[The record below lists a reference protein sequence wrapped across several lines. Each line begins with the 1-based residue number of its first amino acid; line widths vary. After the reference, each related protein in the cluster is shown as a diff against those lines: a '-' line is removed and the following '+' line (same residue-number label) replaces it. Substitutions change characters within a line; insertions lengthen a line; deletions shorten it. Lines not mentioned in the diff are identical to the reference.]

1 MKKSSDIKSDK
12 NKIFN
17 YFKYNNDK
25 HKIGQ
30 IETIFLL
37 VLTFFCSF
45 LLGFYFHDKYKS
57 DKTVLLDSHLNKFID
72 NYNYIVDNYYQDV
85 DKNVL
90 IDDAIEGMMKGLDDP
105 YSVYLDNSKNSNVSI
120 SLNGVY
126 KGLGLAITKDNENN
140 YIKVVNV
147 IKGSQAE
154 RSGIIEGDIIKSID
168 NNETSSLSITDF
180 SSLIING
187 KEDEFTLLINRD
199 GTEQI
204 ISIEKGSVVIDS
216 VISDVIKLENLSI
229 GYIYISVFA
238 SNTASQFLNELK
250 RLEKSNIDYLII
262 DVRNNT
268 GGYLTTVEKILKCFL
283 TNKQIIYQLQKNNK
297 ATKIYGNAKSNK
309 KYPIILMGNEYSA
322 SASELLI
329 SALKENLNCK
339 FFGKKTYGKGTVQEM
354 ITLDSN
360 NKYKITTKRWLT
372 PRGNWVND
380 TEGISPDYIIDT
392 ESYYYEDNDMNKD
405 SQLNSVIQYIL
416 KEKK

>member
-1 MKKSSDIKSDK
+1 MKKSSDIKSGK

-17 YFKYNNDK
+17 YFKYNEK

-37 VLTFFCSF
+37 VLTFLCSF
-45 LLGFYFHDKYKS
+45 LLGFYFHDKFKS

-72 NYNYIVDNYYQDV
+72 NYNYIVDNYYQDI

-90 IDDAIEGMMKGLDDP
+90 IDDAIEGMMKALDDP
-105 YSVYLDNSKNSNVSI
+105 YSVYLDNSKNSNVNI

-126 KGLGLAITKDNENN
+126 RGLGLAITKDNENN
-140 YIKVVNV
+140 YIKVVGV

-154 RSGIIEGDIIKSID
+154 KSGIIEGDIIKRID
-168 NNETSSLSITDF
+168 NNDTSSLSITDF
-180 SSLIING
+180 SSLIIKS

-216 VISDVIKLENLSI
+216 VISDVIKLENLSV

-250 RLEKSNIDYLII
+250 KLEKSNIDYLII

-268 GGYLTTVEKILKCFL
+268 GGHLTTVEKILKCFL

-297 ATKIYGNAKSNK
+297 TTKIYGNAKSNK

-392 ESYYYEDNDMNKD
+392 ESYYYDDNDINKD
-405 SQLNSVIQYIL
+405 SQLNSAIQYIL

>member
-1 MKKSSDIKSDK
+1 MKKSSDIKSGK

-17 YFKYNNDK
+17 YFKYNEK

-37 VLTFFCSF
+37 VLTFHCSF
-45 LLGFYFHDKYKS
+45 LLGFYFHDKFKS

-90 IDDAIEGMMKGLDDP
+90 IDDAIEGMMKALDDP
-105 YSVYLDNSKNSNVSI
+105 YSVYLDNSKNSNANI

-126 KGLGLAITKDNENN
+126 RGLGLAITKDNVNN
-140 YIKVVNV
+140 YIKVVGV
-147 IKGSQAE
+147 IRGSQAE
-154 RSGIIEGDIIKSID
+154 KSGIIEGDIIKRID
-168 NNETSSLSITDF
+168 NNDTSSLSITDF
-180 SSLIING
+180 SSLIIKS

-216 VISDVIKLENLSI
+216 VISDVIKLENLSV

-250 RLEKSNIDYLII
+250 KLEKSNIDYLII

-268 GGYLTTVEKILKCFL
+268 GGHLTTVEKILKCFL

-392 ESYYYEDNDMNKD
+392 ESYYYDDNDINKD
-405 SQLNSVIQYIL
+405 SQLNSAIQYIL

>member
-1 MKKSSDIKSDK
+1 MKKSSDIKSGK

-17 YFKYNNDK
+17 YFKYNEK

-37 VLTFFCSF
+37 VLTFLCSF
-45 LLGFYFHDKYKS
+45 LLGFYFHDKFKS

-90 IDDAIEGMMKGLDDP
+90 IDDAIEGMMKALDDP
-105 YSVYLDNSKNSNVSI
+105 YSVYLDNSKNSNVNI

-126 KGLGLAITKDNENN
+126 RGLGLAITKDNENN
-140 YIKVVNV
+140 YIKVVGV
-147 IKGSQAE
+147 IKDSQAE
-154 RSGIIEGDIIKSID
+154 KSGIIEGDIIKRID
-168 NNETSSLSITDF
+168 NNDTSSLSITDF
-180 SSLIING
+180 SSLIIKS

-216 VISDVIKLENLSI
+216 VISDVIKLENLSV

-250 RLEKSNIDYLII
+250 KLEKSNIDYLII

-268 GGYLTTVEKILKCFL
+268 GGHLTTVEKILKCFL

-297 ATKIYGNAKSNK
+297 TTKIYGNAKSNK
-309 KYPIILMGNEYSA
+309 KYPIILMGNESSA

-392 ESYYYEDNDMNKD
+392 ESYYYDDNDINKD
-405 SQLNSVIQYIL
+405 SQLNSAIQYIL

>member
-1 MKKSSDIKSDK
+1 MKKSSDIKSGK

-17 YFKYNNDK
+17 YFKYNEK

-37 VLTFFCSF
+37 VLTFLCSF
-45 LLGFYFHDKYKS
+45 LLGFYFHDKFKS

-72 NYNYIVDNYYQDV
+72 NYNYIVDNYYQDI

-90 IDDAIEGMMKGLDDP
+90 IDDAIEGMMKALDDP
-105 YSVYLDNSKNSNVSI
+105 YSVYLDNSKNSNVNI

-126 KGLGLAITKDNENN
+126 RGLGLAITKDNENN
-140 YIKVVNV
+140 YIKVVGV

-154 RSGIIEGDIIKSID
+154 KSGIIEGDIIKRID
-168 NNETSSLSITDF
+168 NNDTSSLSITDF
-180 SSLIING
+180 SSLIIKS

-216 VISDVIKLENLSI
+216 LISDVIKLENLSV

-250 RLEKSNIDYLII
+250 KLEKSNIDYLII

-268 GGYLTTVEKILKCFL
+268 GGHLTTVEKILKCFL

-297 ATKIYGNAKSNK
+297 TTKIYGNAKSNK

-392 ESYYYEDNDMNKD
+392 ESYYYDDNDINKD
-405 SQLNSVIQYIL
+405 SQLNSAIQYIL

>member
-1 MKKSSDIKSDK
+1 MKKSSDIKSGK

-17 YFKYNNDK
+17 YFKYNEK

-37 VLTFFCSF
+37 VLTFLCSF

-90 IDDAIEGMMKGLDDP
+90 IDDAIEGMMKALDDP
-105 YSVYLDNSKNSNVSI
+105 YSVYLDNSKNSNVNI

-126 KGLGLAITKDNENN
+126 RGLGLAITKDNENN
-140 YIKVVNV
+140 YIKVVGV

-154 RSGIIEGDIIKSID
+154 KNGIIEGDIIKRID
-168 NNETSSLSITDF
+168 NNDTSSLSITDF
-180 SSLIING
+180 SSLIIKS

-216 VISDVIKLENLSI
+216 VISDVIKLENLNV

-250 RLEKSNIDYLII
+250 KLEKSNIDYLII

-268 GGYLTTVEKILKCFL
+268 GGHLTTVEKILKCFL

-297 ATKIYGNAKSNK
+297 TTKIYGNAKSNK
-309 KYPIILMGNEYSA
+309 KYPIVLMGNESSA

-392 ESYYYEDNDMNKD
+392 ESYYYDDNDINKD
-405 SQLNSVIQYIL
+405 SQLNSAIQYIL

>member
-1 MKKSSDIKSDK
+1 MKKSSDIKSGK

-17 YFKYNNDK
+17 YFKYNEK

-37 VLTFFCSF
+37 VLTFLCSF
-45 LLGFYFHDKYKS
+45 LLGFYFHDKFKS

-90 IDDAIEGMMKGLDDP
+90 IDDAIEGMMKALDDP
-105 YSVYLDNSKNSNVSI
+105 YSVYLDNSKNSNVNI

-126 KGLGLAITKDNENN
+126 RGLGLAITKDNENN
-140 YIKVVNV
+140 YIKVVGV

-154 RSGIIEGDIIKSID
+154 KNGIIEGDIIKRID
-168 NNETSSLSITDF
+168 NNDTSSLSITDF
-180 SSLIING
+180 SSLIIKS

-216 VISDVIKLENLSI
+216 VISDVIKLENLNV

-250 RLEKSNIDYLII
+250 KLEKSNIDYLII

-268 GGYLTTVEKILKCFL
+268 GGHLTTVVKILKCFL

-297 ATKIYGNAKSNK
+297 TTKIYGNAKSNK
-309 KYPIILMGNEYSA
+309 KYPIILMGNESSA

-392 ESYYYEDNDMNKD
+392 ESYYYDDNDINKD
-405 SQLNSVIQYIL
+405 SQLNSAIQYIL